1 MVTADPEKPST
12 NDKAGATRSPRAEAL
27 LGSAPDEQIGAAV
40 DAQKWARAA
49 DLLALHGE
57 RLLLDGMGKE
67 LGAWLEALPDE
78 HVARNAKVAALL
90 AWVRIYEQRYQ
101 DALKALSKAERAL
114 QQLKL
119 GNTPQP
125 ESDEVELRP
134 FAELE
139 HSLASIRAHLAAVAA
154 GAGAAHK
161 LPDQVEHIMIP
172 ASADHPLW
180 RAASLIVLGRSRLL
194 AGDLRGAEGDLEAAH
209 VLGSSSRG
217 AKAARVAADA
227 AVLLGRLAE
236 ARGKLDVARR
246 RYEEVLAGTGEATQA
261 ARLGA
266 QVGLARVAL
275 VRLELDEARARLRGI
290 GQGQSVEGD
299 GPRPEADPVCV
310 LLEGELARAKV
321 LVLEDAGEEARAA
334 LDQLDKALAAQSIRW
349 PIELIG
355 AHRARKAL
363 LRKDESQA
371 RRWLQQYAM
380 RGDARQAPTT
390 PIAAFEKVTAALVHA
405 ALKAP
410 EAALAAGREALAFAE
425 ATGNRQLAL
434 EALVALALGHHGAGS
449 REDARAALVAALEA
463 AQSMGGALLPLAVRG
478 LEQVAAEAGLESPE
492 LARALACLPP
502 VSVAPRAAGDRPVS
516 RPVQAAGPIET
527 AQVAAAPTAGDELP
541 TASSEP
547 VSGEAD
553 EDEVSVEA
561 GGGAEATT

>member
-1 MVTADPEKPST
+1 MTADPEKLST
-12 NDKAGATRSPRAEAL
+12 KDKAGATRSPRAEAL

-40 DAQKWARAA
+40 DVQKWARAA

-67 LGAWLEALPDE
+67 LGVWLEALPDE

-139 HSLASIRAHLAAVAA
+139 HSLTSIRMHLAAVAA

-194 AGDLRGAEGDLEAAH
+194 AGDLRGAEGDLEAAY

-236 ARGKLDVARR
+236 ARGRLDVAKR
-246 RYEEVLAGTGEATQA
+246 RYEEVLAGSGEAIQP

-275 VRLELDEARARLRGI
+275 MRLELDEARARLSGVAQAQAI
-290 GQGQSVEGD
+290 EGD
-299 GPRPEADPVCV
+299 ALRPEADPVCV

-334 LDQLDKALAAQSIRW
+334 LDQLDRALAARNIRW
-349 PIELIG
+349 PIELIS

-390 PIAAFEKVTAALVHA
+390 PIAAFEKVTAAFVHA

-410 EAALAAGREALAFAE
+410 EPALAAAREALAFAE

-463 AQSMGGALLPLAVRG
+463 AHSMGGALLPLAARG

-502 VSVAPRAAGDRPVS
+502 VSVAPRAVDDRPVS
-516 RPVQAAGPIET
+516 RPTQAAGPIET
-527 AQVAAAPTAGDELP
+527 AQAVPVPVTATDETPTADAE
-541 TASSEP
+541 AAEA
-547 VSGEAD
+547 AD
-553 EDEVSVEA
+553 EARSEEGVGE
-561 GGGAEATT
+561 GAEAAL